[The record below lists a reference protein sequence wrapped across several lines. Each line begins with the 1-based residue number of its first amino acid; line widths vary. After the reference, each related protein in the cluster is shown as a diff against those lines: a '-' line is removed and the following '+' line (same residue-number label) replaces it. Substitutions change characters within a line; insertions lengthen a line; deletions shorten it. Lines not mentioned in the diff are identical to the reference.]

1 MNELLVIALCIYIP
15 VVLVML
21 VLSDRK
27 VRALQEEVDFLDFEL
42 EQTEGFNFDA
52 WDRDGDGIVQEGT
65 KWERKIN

>member
-1 MNELLVIALCIYIP
+1 MNDLLAIALFIYIP

-27 VRALQEEVDFLDFEL
+27 VRALQQEVDFLDFEL

-52 WDRDGDGIVQEGT
+52 WDRDRDGIVQEGT
-65 KWERKIN
+65 EWERKIN

>member
-1 MNELLVIALCIYIP
+1 MNEILTIALFIYIP

-27 VRALQEEVDFLDFEL
+27 VRALQEEIDFLDFEL
-42 EQTEGFNFDA
+42 EETEGFNFDA

>member
-1 MNELLVIALCIYIP
+1 MNEILVIALCIYIP

-27 VRALQEEVDFLDFEL
+27 VRALQEEIDFLDFEL
-42 EQTEGFNFDA
+42 EETEGFNFDA